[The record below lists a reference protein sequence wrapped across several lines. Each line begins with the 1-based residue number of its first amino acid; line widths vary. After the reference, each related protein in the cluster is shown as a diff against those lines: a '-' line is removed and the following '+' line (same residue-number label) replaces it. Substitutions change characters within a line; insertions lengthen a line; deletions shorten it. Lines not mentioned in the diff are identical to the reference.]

1 MDAFLTTFGAIG
13 AIVLEIVLLTIFF
26 KLLGLI
32 QWMVGRPAVVKIK
45 GLLKDAAWINVHLA
59 GGKILENVR
68 FVGFTDASSIKDG
81 RIPYQLANMVVL
93 ETIEEKRILLRAD
106 LIRMIEERAS
116 G

>member
-13 AIVLEIVLLTIFF
+13 AIVLGIVLLTIFF

-32 QWMVGRPAVVKIK
+32 QWMVGKPAVVKIK

-93 ETIEEKRILLRAD
+93 ETTEEKRILLRAD